1 MNRVRERFIKRFN
14 PIASTVAILLS
25 YSYDEFWVAGS
36 SLLKPIPNDF
46 DIYSSQGFDFNEIKK
61 RAKSFEYV
69 HVLWESRNALT
80 MVINGTKIQFC
91 QYQQPDL
98 KALLASF
105 DFAHVQI
112 GIEVEI
118 NWEPGAPEDGG
129 GYNDVTYHEV
139 QTTEAWKA
147 AMYEQDSIFTGSDY
161 PLSSLL
167 RVHKYRQ
174 RDWLTSQRAKTS
186 ILLAMAEVIK
196 RGYEDYNDF
205 KDQLRAVD
213 LQLLEPEQSE
223 AAWNLWCI
231 CCDRG
236 LVRNIG
242 KTNKHEFMEGWDD

>member
-1 MNRVRERFIKRFN
+1 MHRVRERFIKRFN
-14 PIASTVAILLS
+14 NIANTVAILLS

-46 DIYSSQGFDFNEIKK
+46 DIYSSQGFDFDEIKE
-61 RAKSFEYV
+61 RAKSFEHV
-69 HVLWESRNALT
+69 HVLWSSRNALT
-80 MVINGTKIQFC
+80 MNINGTKVQFC
-91 QYQQPDL
+91 QYEKPCLLD
-98 KALLASF
+98 LLASF

-129 GYNDVTYHEV
+129 GYNGVTYHEV
-139 QTTEAWKA
+139 QYTEAWKA
-147 AMYEQDSIFTGSDY
+147 AMYEQDSVFTGSEY

-167 RVHKYRQ
+167 RVHKYCQ
-174 RDWLTSQRAKTS
+174 RDWLTAQRAKTS
-186 ILLAMAEVIK
+186 ILLAMAEVIH
-196 RGYEDYNDF
+196 RGYRDYDDF

-223 AAWNLWCI
+223 AAWNLWLI

-236 LVRNIG
+236 LVKNPSNIEQ
-242 KTNKHEFMEGWDD
+242 HEFMEDWDD